1 MNRKVKIYVCFSV
14 LLLIV
19 AVIPA
24 LVQAQILPLKL
35 CCIAG
40 NYEGTHKPNAEP
52 NCPVPKSEVFYMT
65 IKQGKGCSAD
75 VWGTIT
81 DIAGVVQNFTGT
93 LTHSRIRGC
102 CVLKASFGA
111 PGHVTKI
118 TGTFC
123 MRLGK
128 WRAKGTYKEVD
139 GGSPCRHGG
148 TWEMKQI

>member
-1 MNRKVKIYVCFSV
+1 MNGKQIVFDCLMEVHMNRKVKIYVCFSV

-65 IKQGKGCSAD
+65 VKQGKGCAAA

-81 DIAGVVQNFTGT
+81 DIAGAWCRISQARS
-93 LTHSRIRGC
+93 LTA
-102 CVLKASFGA
+102 ASGA
-111 PGHVTKI
+111 AV
-118 TGTFC
+118 F
-123 MRLGK
+123 
-128 WRAKGTYKEVD
+128 
-139 GGSPCRHGG
+139 
-148 TWEMKQI
+148 